1 MKKSLSEVRMTDY
14 FLDNVTGD
22 LYSFN
27 YDSGEWISKG
37 NAGIHSRRSAEEFKT
52 IGKYIMKAP

>member
-1 MKKSLSEVRMTDY
+1 MNDF

-27 YDSGEWISKG
+27 YDTGEWVSKG
-37 NAGIHSRRSAEEFKT
+37 NAGLHSRRSAEEFKT
-52 IGKYIMKAP
+52 IGKYIVKAP